1 MADKLENI
9 VFVGKKPPMTYI
21 TSIITAFTIHDEVIV
36 KARGRSISLA
46 VDTVEILR
54 RRFMKDIEVK
64 SVKIATDELKM
75 RDGTLK
81 PVSTI
86 EIILTRGS

>member
-1 MADKLENI
+1 VAGKLENV
-9 VFVGKKPPMTYI
+9 VFVGKKPPMIYI
-21 TSIITAFTIHDEVIV
+21 TSIITAFTVHDEVIV
-36 KARGRSISLA
+36 KARGRAISSA

-64 SVKIATDELKM
+64 SIKIGTDELKM
-75 RDGTLK
+75 EDGTVK

-86 EIILTRGS
+86 EVVLTRGS

>member
-1 MADKLENI
+1 MADKPENG

-64 SVKIATDELKM
+64 SVKIVTDELKT

-81 PVSTI
+81 PISTI
-86 EIILTRGS
+86 

>member
-1 MADKLENI
+1 MADNLENI

-21 TSIITAFTIHDEVIV
+21 TSIITAFTIYDEVIV

-64 SVKIATDELKM
+64 SIKIGTDELKT

-81 PVSTI
+81 PTSTI
-86 EIILTRGS
+86 EVILTRGS

>member
-1 MADKLENI
+1 MQ
-9 VFVGKKPPMTYI
+9 
-21 TSIITAFTIHDEVIV
+21 DELIV

-64 SVKIATDELKM
+64 SVKIGTDELKT
-75 RDGTLK
+75 RDGALK
-81 PVSTI
+81 PISTI
-86 EIILTRGS
+86 EIILGRGS

>member
-1 MADKLENI
+1 MAGKLENV
-9 VFVGKKPPMTYI
+9 VFVGKKPPMIYI
-21 TSIITAFTIHDEVIV
+21 TSIITAFTVHDEVIV
-36 KARGRSISLA
+36 KARGRAISSA

-64 SVKIATDELKM
+64 SIKIGTDELKM
-75 RDGTLK
+75 EDGTVK

-86 EIILTRGS
+86 EVVLTRGS

>member
-1 MADKLENI
+1 VNI

-21 TSIITAFTIHDEVIV
+21 TSIITAFTVHDEVIV
-36 KARGRSISLA
+36 KARGRSISSA

-64 SVKIATDELKM
+64 SIKIGTDELRM
-75 RDGTLK
+75 QDGTLK

-86 EIILTRGS
+86 EVILTRGS

>member
-1 MADKLENI
+1 MTDKLENI

-21 TSIITAFTIHDEVIV
+21 TSIITAFTVHDEVIV
-36 KARGRSISLA
+36 KARGRSISSA

-64 SVKIATDELKM
+64 SIKIGTDELRM
-75 RDGTLK
+75 QDGTLK

-86 EIILTRGS
+86 EVILTRGS

>member
-1 MADKLENI
+1 MTDKLEN
-9 VFVGKKPPMTYI
+9 VVLVGNKPPMTYT
-21 TSIITAFTIHDEVIV
+21 TSIITAFTIHDEFIV

-64 SVKIATDELKM
+64 SVKIGTGDLKT

-81 PVSTI
+81 PISTI
-86 EIILTRGS
+86 EVILTRGS